1 MKTVLACVLVA
12 LCVCSLEAKPWGK
25 FINISVN
32 KQYDG
37 PNFVDI
43 LSRLVRQKM
52 DFKNSLWNSFMSAKT
67 QSYNYNYNAQP
78 YFTKTI
84 TINSNAA
91 PAKSNK
97 DCNKDVNVDVEVI
110 TQPPIPMKMAP
121 LVQHEKTFEF
131 NGSFSSGS
139 STHAASTAGSSSSS
153 SSNSDSLASS
163 QYLPPK
169 ESGRSNSDSDLVSI
183 RELQKDN
190 E

>member
-37 PNFVDI
+37 PNFADI

-153 SSNSDSLASS
+153 SNSGSLASS

-183 RELQKDN
+183 RELQKEN